1 MICTT
6 CMVPST
12 MLRYWLGCLLLISSV
27 SVSQA
32 GETPRQLSFKV
43 SSGPSKTLLA
53 VDIERLVGSETIKF
67 FDPHHGKNKRYRGWE
82 LREVLRLAFG
92 AELDRD
98 DLSDAVFLAL
108 DGYAS
113 VATKEKLLEEGG
125 YVVFEDLDM
134 SEGWEPIGRHG
145 ADPGP
150 FYLVWT
156 QADQNTSAG
165 FPWPWQLA
173 SIALVTFEERFPKV
187 VPENL
192 SAAAP
197 AYQGYQ
203 TFKKRCIR
211 CHAIN
216 GQGGKV
222 GPDLNEPQN
231 VLEYRSASSVRA
243 FIKDP
248 SQFRHSRM
256 PSHQDLDALA
266 LDNLLDYLWHMRK
279 RAVGH

>member
-1 MICTT
+1 
-6 CMVPST
+6 
-12 MLRYWLGCLLLISSV
+12 MLRNALLRNWLGCFLLIASV
-27 SVSQA
+27 SASQA
-32 GETPRQLSFKV
+32 ADTSHQLSFKV
-43 SSGPSKTLLA
+43 SSGPTHTLS
-53 VDIERLVGSETIKF
+53 VGEIERVVGSETIEF
-67 FDPHHGKNKRYRGWE
+67 FDPHHGKTKRYRGWK

-92 AELDRD
+92 EELDRD

-113 VATKEKLLEEGG
+113 VATKDKLLEEGG
-125 YVVFEDLDM
+125 YVVFEDVDTTD
-134 SEGWEPIGRHG
+134 GWEPIGRHR

-156 QADQNTSAG
+156 QADQNTAAG

-187 VPENL
+187 VPQNL
-192 SAAAP
+192 TVASP
-197 AYQGYQ
+197 AYKGYQ
-203 TFKKRCIR
+203 TFKERCVR

-222 GPDLNEPQN
+222 GPDLNEPRN
-231 VLEYRSASSVRA
+231 ILEYRSASTVRA
-243 FIKDP
+243 FIKNA

-256 PSHQDLDALA
+256 PPHQDLDARA
-266 LDNLLDYLWHMRK
+266 LDNLLDYLWHMR
-279 RAVGH
+279 RRDVER